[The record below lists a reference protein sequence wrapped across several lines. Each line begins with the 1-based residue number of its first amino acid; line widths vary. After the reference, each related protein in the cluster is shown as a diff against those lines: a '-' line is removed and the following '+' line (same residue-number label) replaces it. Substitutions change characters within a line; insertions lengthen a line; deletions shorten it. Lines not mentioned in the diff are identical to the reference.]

1 MCSFWCSLQRLSSG
15 FSYQTSLFSKAELH
29 LHSST
34 PRRSSHCPHLL
45 THYFTAPSSAN
56 PHRRITVTQCFTRQP
71 LTSFSTSLHKS
82 QRYSLHFSYLYI
94 WFVGNSKV
102 FRIFYIESRIG
113 DEKFA
118 FLFFFFFPFFFL
130 CLMFGFSHLMFDG
143 INPWWWIFNP
153 WWWEFVD
160 LLFFFVWFLGKH
172 FIWSIET
179 RGYGFSTMV
188 NLCFSICRFFF
199 FFFVWCLGKH
209 LIWSTGF
216 LWLWVYFILFL

>member
-1 MCSFWCSLQRLSSG
+1 MVCSFWCSLQRLSSG

-82 QRYSLHFSYLYI
+82 RRYSLHFSYLYI

-118 FLFFFFFPFFFL
+118 FLFFFFFFLFFFFVWCLGFRIWCLMVSTRDDGFSTRGDESLWIFFFFLFDVWVSILFDQLKPVVMGFQPWWTCASLFAVFSSSFFFL
-130 CLMFGFSHLMFDG
+130 CLMFG
-143 INPWWWIFNP
+143 
-153 WWWEFVD
+153 
-160 LLFFFVWFLGKH
+160 
-172 FIWSIET
+172 
-179 RGYGFSTMV
+179 
-188 NLCFSICRFFF
+188 
-199 FFFVWCLGKH
+199 
-209 LIWSTGF
+209 
-216 LWLWVYFILFL
+216 